1 MNQELACQGLG
12 LGGMYNFN
20 DRDTVP
26 GTGLTGL
33 GDLRA

>member
-1 MNQELACQGLG
+1 MDQELACQGLG
-12 LGGMYNFN
+12 LGGMDNFN

-26 GTGLTGL
+26 DTGL